1 MMLSR
6 VADSLYWMARYLE
19 RAEHVARLLAVT
31 LDLRLERTEAAH
43 QQAVKNLFD
52 SLQLPLPTHTKQDK
66 KIAYRLVFD
75 PEANGTVISL
85 ISAARE
91 NARQV
96 REQISSEMWEQINRL
111 YLELKTTNINKMWA
125 AQPHEFFQMVK
136 DGCHLFR
143 GITDSTMTHGEGW
156 YFIQFGQYLERAINS
171 AHLLE
176 VHFEQA
182 APQILNDEFESHS
195 DQYFEW
201 VGLLRFCTAWEAYC
215 KVYTADPKF
224 TEIAEF
230 LMLNETF
237 PHSIHFAVDM
247 MRLAINGI
255 VAETDTSKNS
265 VVIRRIGRLK
275 ALLDYEQIDEILAD
289 DLSAYL
295 YKIQDHCLQIHT
307 AVYQTFINYPIT
319 DKLTA

>member
-19 RAEHVARLLAVT
+19 RAEHVTRLLDVT

-43 QQAVKNLFD
+43 QQAVENLFA
-52 SLQLPLPTHTKQDK
+52 SLQLPLPDHTKQTK
-66 KIAYRLVFD
+66 KIAFRLVFD
-75 PEANGTVISL
+75 PDSNGTILSL

-111 YLELKTTNINKMWA
+111 YLELKTTNIDKMWA

-143 GITDSTMTHGEGW
+143 GITDSTITHGEGW

-176 VHFEQA
+176 VHFRQSQ
-182 APQILNDEFESHS
+182 PDSLNDDFVGSS
-195 DQYFEW
+195 DQYFEQ

-247 MRLAINGI
+247 MRMGINGI
-255 VAETDTSKNS
+255 AVVTDTRKNS
-265 VVIRRIGRLK
+265 LVIRHIGRLK
-275 ALLDYEQIDEILAD
+275 ALLDYEQIDEILAA

-295 YKIQDHCLQIHT
+295 HKIQDHCMQIHT

-319 DKLTA
+319 DKLVA